1 MSISTFQRMVRR
13 VRPRN
18 AVLPS
23 LSSSSRT
30 TGTLARMRRVL
41 RRVVK
46 RVLLPPSARPAPAPA
61 PTPAPAPATI
71 NLEELATKNAWFYD
85 HFVKVPQM
93 VADLLAR
100 AIALK
105 SATVLDFGCGEGLMA
120 KGLARYVHKVH
131 GVEIAT
137 WFPDVEERFTQ
148 MFGEYSPFPPVKL
161 QVVQAGD
168 RLPYEDGYFDAVFAW
183 SVFEHVADVPF
194 AFSEIHRVLRPGGV
208 FLLQIY
214 PLYYSPYGAHLWD
227 VLNEPW
233 IHLKLGQEQLL
244 DRIER
249 ASLGGEPDQ
258 ICHDTSAGQ
267 NAEEYRAS
275 VIACQDTLNRVT
287 VGELTDHL
295 RAAGFTISYRQ
306 TWHDSTN
313 KVPTELLG
321 KYSREDLVTDHV
333 VMLASR

>member
-1 MSISTFQRMVRR
+1 MSISTIGRMVRR

-18 AVLPS
+18 SILTSV
-23 LSSSSRT
+23 SSTSTR
-30 TGTLARMRRVL
+30 TGTLETMRRVF

-46 RVLLPPSARPAPAPA
+46 RVLLPSSARPAPAP
-61 PTPAPAPATI
+61 THTPAPATI
-71 NLEELATKNAWFYD
+71 NLEELATKDVWFYD

-120 KGLARYVHKVH
+120 KGLARYVRKVH

-137 WFPDVEERFTQ
+137 WFPDVEERFTR

-161 QVVQAGD
+161 QVVQAGA

-208 FLLQIY
+208 FLFQIY
-214 PLYYSPYGAHLWD
+214 PLFFSAYGAHQWD
-227 VLNEPW
+227 VVNEPW
-233 IHLKLGQEQLL
+233 VHLKLGRDELI
-244 DRIER
+244 DRIKR
-249 ASLGGEPDQ
+249 ASPGGGPDQ
-258 ICHDTSAGQ
+258 ICHDSSAGQ

-275 VIACQDTLNRVT
+275 LISCQDTLNRVT

>member
-1 MSISTFQRMVRR
+1 MSISTIGRMVRR

-18 AVLPS
+18 SILTSV
-23 LSSSSRT
+23 SSTSTR
-30 TGTLARMRRVL
+30 TGTLETMRRVF

-46 RVLLPPSARPAPAPA
+46 RVLDPQSARPAPT
-61 PTPAPAPATI
+61 PTSI
-71 NLEELATKNAWFYD
+71 NLEELATKDVWFYD

-105 SATVLDFGCGEGLMA
+105 SADVLDFGCGEGLMA
-120 KGLARYVHKVH
+120 KGLARYARSVH

-137 WFPDVEERFTQ
+137 WFPDVEERFER
-148 MFGEYSPFPPVKL
+148 MFGEENPFPPVNL
-161 QVVQAGD
+161 QVVQPGAPLAY
-168 RLPYEDGYFDAVFAW
+168 RDGFFDAVYAW

-233 IHLKLGQEQLL
+233 IHLKLGREELL
-244 DRIER
+244 DRIEHV
-249 ASLGGEPDQ
+249 SLGDGPDQ
-258 ICHDTSAGQ
+258 ACHDASAGQ
-267 NAEEYRAS
+267 SAEEYRAS
-275 VIACQDTLNRVT
+275 VISCQGTLNRTT

-295 RAAGFTISYRQ
+295 QAAGFSFLHQQ
-306 TWHDSTN
+306 TWQDSVN
-313 KVPTELLG
+313 EVPSDLLAA
-321 KYSREDLVTDHV
+321 YPREDLVTDQV
-333 VMLASR
+333 ALLMTR

>member
-1 MSISTFQRMVRR
+1 MGISTIQRTVRR

-18 AVLPS
+18 AVLMS
-23 LSSSSRT
+23 LSSTSRT
-30 TGTLARMRRVL
+30 TGTLARMRRVF

-46 RVLLPPSARPAPAPA
+46 RVLLLPSARPAP
-61 PTPAPAPATI
+61 TPAPATI
-71 NLEELATKNAWFYD
+71 NLEELATKDVWFYD

-120 KGLARYVHKVH
+120 KGLARYVRKVH

-161 QVVQAGD
+161 QVVQAGA

-214 PLYYSPYGAHLWD
+214 PLFFSAYGAHQWD
-227 VLNEPW
+227 VVNEPW
-233 IHLKLGQEQLL
+233 IHLKLGRQGLI
-244 DRIER
+244 DRIKR
-249 ASLGGEPDQ
+249 ASPGSGPDQ
-258 ICHDTSAGQ
+258 ICHDSSAGQ
-267 NAEEYRAS
+267 NAEQYRAS
-275 VIACQDTLNRVT
+275 LISCQDTLNRVT

-295 RAAGFTISYRQ
+295 RTAGFTLLHQQ
-306 TWHDSTN
+306 TWQDSVN
-313 KVPTELLG
+313 EVPPELLD
-321 KYSREDLVTDHV
+321 KYPREDLVTDHV
-333 VMLASR
+333 VMLTSR